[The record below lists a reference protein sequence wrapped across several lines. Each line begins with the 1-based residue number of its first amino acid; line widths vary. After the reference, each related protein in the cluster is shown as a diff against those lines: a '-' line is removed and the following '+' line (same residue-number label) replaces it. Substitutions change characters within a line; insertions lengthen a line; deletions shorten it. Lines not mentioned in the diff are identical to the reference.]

1 MPIMTHSHPLPPRT
15 GIQLVTSSF
24 FVSLLV
30 LEIRP
35 LERLLVSHCKNG
47 GVFEIRFFNRLT
59 NTTLL
64 LFAFQMQQPSPY
76 VKTREVPPGLEYYH
90 GSLGDGKALLMPAGL
105 A

>member
-24 FVSLLV
+24 FVSLLI

-35 LERLLVSHCKNG
+35 LERLLVCHCKNG

-64 LFAFQMQQPSPY
+64 LFCLPDATALTMHENERGSPQFG
-76 VKTREVPPGLEYYH
+76 VL
-90 GSLGDGKALLMPAGL
+90 SWLSW
-105 A
+105 